1 MPSAHIR
8 RLLGLV
14 AAVGCGALLASP
26 AHAANQID
34 SQVSQ
39 IDFQMVH
46 TKDLPAGCAP
56 NATARVHVDTSPGF
70 TEKLVIT
77 VRGFEPN
84 TPLVLFAIQVPNK
97 PFGIG
102 WYEGDVAIGPQGW
115 VRETFISRFN
125 NETFAVAVGT
135 AGAPQT
141 HTAEP
146 FPDADE
152 NPVFNPVHTYH
163 LGIWF
168 DSVEAAK
175 ANGCPEVQTPFNG
188 DHTAGPQVL
197 NTGNFEDDEGPL
209 LQIQ

>member
-1 MPSAHIR
+1 MLVTAYFTATR
-8 RLLGLV
+8 TRLMLGLAASV
-14 AAVGCGALLASP
+14 AYGVLLASP
-26 AHAANQID
+26 VEAASSFNFTL
-34 SQVSQ
+34 VR
-39 IDFQMVH
+39 
-46 TKDLPAGCAP
+46 TKGLPKECAEH
-56 NATARVHVDTSPGF
+56 ATASVHVDTSPGF
-70 TEKLVIT
+70 TEKLVIK
-77 VRGFEPN
+77 VSGFKAG
-84 TPLVLFAIQVPNK
+84 TPLVLFAIQVPNA

-135 AGAPQT
+135 AEAPQT
-141 HTAEP
+141 HTAKP
-146 FPDADE
+146 FPDADK
-152 NPVFNPVHTYH
+152 NPVFKPVHTYH

-175 ANGCPEVQTPFNG
+175 ANGCPAVQTPFNG

-197 NTGNFEDDEGPL
+197 NTGNFPNDEGPL